1 LIILVVQ
8 IDLAMI
14 NYPDI
19 TGLNSYLKEYIS
31 YVPTHMDLIAALD
44 YSHLELLN
52 TLNGIS
58 EEKAKYKYQPDK
70 WSIKTLTMHLSDT
83 ERVFQYR
90 AMAISR
96 GETQNLPSFEENDY
110 AANCYADELGFEQI
124 VIEYSLVADSFRVLF
139 ENMKE
144 ENSQLM
150 GTANGMKISPAIIG
164 FINAGHRL
172 HHLKVLKERY
182 GV

>member
-1 LIILVVQ
+1 
-8 IDLAMI
+8 MI
-14 NYPDI
+14 KYPNI
-19 TGLNSYLKEYIS
+19 NGLNTYLKG
-31 YVPTHMDLIAALD
+31 YVSNVPPHMDLITALD
-44 YSHLELLN
+44 FSHLELLN

-58 EEKAKYKYQPDK
+58 EEKSMYRYQPDK
-70 WSIKTLTMHLSDT
+70 WSIKTLTMHLTDT

-110 AANCYADELGFEQI
+110 AANSHADELSFERI
-124 VIEYSLVADSFRVLF
+124 VMEYSLVADSFRLLF
-139 ENMKE
+139 ENMRE
-144 ENSQLM
+144 EDSQRI
-150 GTANGMKISPAIIG
+150 GTANNTKLSPSIIG

-172 HHLKVLKERY
+172 HHLNILKERY